1 MKVPLLPLAMPIL
14 QKLESVI
21 GNVIPSKIEDTK
33 KLMKNSIVNLILSKS
48 KRKLIKS
55 KKKSMTMDQ

>member
-1 MKVPLLPLAMPIL
+1 MKVPLLPLAMPIP

>member
-1 MKVPLLPLAMPIL
+1 MKVPPLPLAMPIP

-21 GNVIPSKIEDTK
+21 GNVISSKIEDTK
-33 KLMKNSIVNLILSKS
+33 KLMKSSIVNLILLKS

-55 KKKSMTMDQ
+55 KKKSMTMGQ